1 MAMRVIRASAGDI
14 RRAWC
19 DSEMT
24 LPQAAA
30 SVGMSS
36 DALQD
41 RAAALGLPHRR
52 TGRREVIRPHQ
63 EADFSRM
70 WAAGIAAREIGEYFG
85 CSYFAVVN
93 TATRLGLPMRG
104 AGFRPPLNLA
114 DWREIEMARAM
125 KDFAERENRALK
137 GLAE

>member
-24 LPQAAA
+24 LPEATA

-41 RAAALGLPHRR
+41 RAAALGLPARR

-63 EADFSRM
+63 EVEFSRM

-104 AGFRPPLNLA
+104 AGFRPKLSLA
-114 DWREIEMARAM
+114 IWREIEMARAM
-125 KDFAERENRALK
+125 KDFAARENRALK